1 MTAPEPVRAGI
12 SPPEPDLT
20 PREMLRRA
28 EAMRQVLRER
38 QPLSS

>member
-28 EAMRQVLRER
+28 DSTLARYFRNLAVI
-38 QPLSS
+38 